1 MDNKEKQLKSAF
13 LDTNIWIELL
23 ALRTPQEE
31 HEKKQSAQASAL
43 LKSLLSDKR
52 RICSCYEQLIEI
64 VNAIQKVKQKAFSKK
79 QKEAGY
85 KGIGS
90 VKEYR
95 RYPEFSATV
104 AVCKMAIEDIKHMA
118 EVEHHADVPIEQIL
132 DNLHLIDIN
141 DYIYYN
147 YCKKNNLEMYTF
159 DKELKELDKF
169 TVVTLLS

>member
-1 MDNKEKQLKSAF
+1 MDNKEKQLKGVF

-31 HEKKQSAQASAL
+31 HEIKQSAQASAL

-64 VNAIQKVKQKAFSKK
+64 VNAIQKVKQKTFSKK
-79 QKEAGY
+79 QKEAGK

-95 RYPEFSATV
+95 RYPEFFATV

-118 EVEHHADVPIEQIL
+118 DVPIEQIL
-132 DNLHLIDIN
+132 ENLHLIDIN